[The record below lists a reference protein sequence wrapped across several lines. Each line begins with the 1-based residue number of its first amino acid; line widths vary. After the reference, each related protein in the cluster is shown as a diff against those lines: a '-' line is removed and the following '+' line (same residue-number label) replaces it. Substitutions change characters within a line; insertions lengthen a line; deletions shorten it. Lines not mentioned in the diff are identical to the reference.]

1 MAGPAP
7 GLVIALASPK
17 PGGGGGEGQET
28 DESTQQAIEDAT
40 KAFFEAGKE
49 GDYKKAADL
58 LDMIGDMKLARRGKK

>member
-17 PGGGGGEGQET
+17 PGEAGGDGET
-28 DESTQQAIEDAT
+28 DETTRQAIEDAT

-58 LDMIGDMKLARRGKK
+58 WDMIGDMKMARGGKK